1 MSYNTLHVLLISC
14 RYSIAMYI
22 PYRHV
27 ALQNRMVQSRLV
39 HPMKTKEIL
48 KCLNHKAEHEI
59 CNRNKPS
66 PLHNHMIQ
74 LHHGDLYAPINM
86 VKYLTIEYGGYRG
99 FGGQSL

>member
-1 MSYNTLHVLLISC
+1 
-14 RYSIAMYI
+14 MYI

-27 ALQNRMVQSRLV
+27 VLQNRKVQSRHV

-48 KCLNHKAEHEI
+48 KCLNHKAEPEI

-66 PLHNHMIQ
+66 LLHNHMIQ

-86 VKYLTIEYGGYRG
+86 VKYLIIEYGGYSG
-99 FGGQSL
+99 LGGAVVIASAFHL